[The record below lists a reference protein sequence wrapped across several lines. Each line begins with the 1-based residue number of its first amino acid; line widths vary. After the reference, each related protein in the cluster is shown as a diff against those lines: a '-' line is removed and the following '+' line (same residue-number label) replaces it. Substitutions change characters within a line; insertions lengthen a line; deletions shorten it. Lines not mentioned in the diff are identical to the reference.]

1 MARGMTLIETM
12 LAVGM
17 TALVGAG
24 ISGMMHVLSNDVAMQ
39 VETRTGVV
47 RAALVQARLSA
58 YVGRARCLLD
68 LQDDAAVLWLEDADG
83 DDAVHATE
91 IRWMQFDA
99 DTGDALVR
107 WLQPENTAALPIYD
121 EPEQVDWAAEF
132 SALAQR
138 TDVIA
143 GSLALAGDLQQFTF
157 REVLAG
163 GDVARRRDAMR
174 RHRVEVDLGMQLG
187 DTIRLHRVGESI
199 RLHREPAGE
208 AAP

>member
-1 MARGMTLIETM
+1 MVLKLEHSG
-12 LAVGM
+12 LAVPW
-17 TALVGAG
+17 AG
-24 ISGMMHVLSNDVAMQ
+24 F
-39 VETRTGVV
+39 
-47 RAALVQARLSA
+47 
-58 YVGRARCLLD
+58 
-68 LQDDAAVLWLEDADG
+68 WLEDADG

-99 DTGDALVR
+99 DTGDALVQ
-107 WLQPENTAALPIYD
+107 WLQPEDTAALPIYD

-143 GSLALAGDLQQFTF
+143 GSLALAGDLQHFTF